1 VAGLLVLLSLV
12 LITAYF
18 REPAGGGLHG
28 VQSAGATVL
37 RPFEVGA
44 ERVARPFRDA
54 YGWFAGLL
62 HAKSENERLRSQIG
76 RLSSV
81 VVQNENAA
89 AQLADLKRQLNYI
102 GSPAF
107 QDDFDPVATQVIGKP
122 PTEFEQQ
129 ITVAAG
135 ETDGI
140 RIDDPVVTADGL
152 VGKVTNVTRD
162 QAQVTLLTDPEIE
175 VAAYDL
181 ETKAA
186 GVIRHGEG
194 RDTLTLDRVSKSQIV
209 NSHDTIVTQGYKL
222 GPLQSVYPQG
232 VRIGAISG
240 ASSSEVDF
248 FWQIQVSPSVHFDSL
263 RSVLVLV
270 PKDRG

>member
-54 YGWFAGLL
+54 YGWFAG
-62 HAKSENERLRSQIG
+62 

-107 QDDFDPVATQVIGKP
+107 PDDFDPVATQVIGKP

>member
-1 VAGLLVLLSLV
+1 
-12 LITAYF
+12 
-18 REPAGGGLHG
+18 
-28 VQSAGATVL
+28 
-37 RPFEVGA
+37 
-44 ERVARPFRDA
+44 
-54 YGWFAGLL
+54 
-62 HAKSENERLRSQIG
+62 
-76 RLSSV
+76 
-81 VVQNENAA
+81 
-89 AQLADLKRQLNYI
+89 
-102 GSPAF
+102 
-107 QDDFDPVATQVIGKP
+107 
-122 PTEFEQQ
+122 
-129 ITVAAG
+129 
-135 ETDGI
+135 
-140 RIDDPVVTADGL
+140 
-152 VGKVTNVTRD
+152 
-162 QAQVTLLTDPEIE
+162 